1 MATNQ
6 STQSHQPT
14 EPITITQPTQAAN
27 TQFPCVHILFDV
39 KSSPK
44 KLNPILLE
52 TLHHKI
58 YHRDVKIYPS
68 FEAMK
73 NAGAIKRG
81 KVVVS
86 LKADGMNEDQI
97 VMAAR
102 TKIQR
107 LSMDW
112 DKNELAGEGLCLV
125 IEDKM
130 RSSGWSL
137 LPYNAWRE
145 QAKRR

>member
-1 MATNQ
+1 MATVQ
-6 STQSHQPT
+6 STQSPQPI
-14 EPITITQPTQAAN
+14 EPTTQP
-27 TQFPCVHILFDV
+27 PYVHILFDV
-39 KSSPK
+39 KTSPK
-44 KLNPILLE
+44 KLKPILLE

-73 NAGAIKRG
+73 NAGAVKRG
-81 KVVVS
+81 NVVVS
-86 LKADGMNEDQI
+86 LRAGGMNEDQI
-97 VMAAR
+97 VMVAR
-102 TKIQR
+102 TTIQK

-112 DKNELAGEGLCLV
+112 DKNELAGEALCLV

-137 LPYNAWRE
+137 MPYNAWRE
-145 QAKRR
+145 QSKRR

>member
-6 STQSHQPT
+6 CTQSHQPT
-14 EPITITQPTQAAN
+14 EPITITQPTQTAN
-27 TQFPCVHILFDV
+27 TQAPCVHILFDV
-39 KSSPK
+39 KTSPK

-68 FEAMK
+68 FEDMK
-73 NAGAIKRG
+73 NAGAVKRG
-81 KVVVS
+81 NVVVS
-86 LKADGMNEDQI
+86 LKAEGMNEDQI
-97 VMAAR
+97 VMASR
-102 TKIQR
+102 IKIQQ

-112 DKNELAGEGLCLV
+112 DKNELVGEGLCLV
-125 IEDKM
+125 TENKT
-130 RSSGWSL
+130 RSPGWGFM
-137 LPYNAWRE
+137 PYNAWRE